1 MGTRQRSRGR
11 AGLGRERR
19 VSLGMTWLL
28 VSFVSLVLILN
39 SESECLIEAVPPVY
53 CLRPHLSPLS
63 HLEEGAGAVGAAGVE
78 GGSGSVPVGWGK
90 SPLQQT
96 RPAELSHVFF
106 PGVHR
111 GLPPRPL
118 QSPQLLPPRPP
129 WQGWGRREAA
139 PGAEPPRSG
148 SAWPKT
154 PTWASTRQPVA
165 LAVAGDPWRAGPPAR
180 STTGQAACGP
190 GRLRFGGQRVQPG
203 SALAGRPAGGA
214 QRLTQ
219 GGPPQ
224 GRLMQDGPPQGR
236 PSPRVPS
243 GCNTVS

>member
-1 MGTRQRSRGR
+1 M
-11 AGLGRERR
+11 
-19 VSLGMTWLL
+19 
-28 VSFVSLVLILN
+28 
-39 SESECLIEAVPPVY
+39 
-53 CLRPHLSPLS
+53 
-63 HLEEGAGAVGAAGVE
+63 GAAGVE
-78 GGSGSVPVGWGK
+78 GCSGSVPVGWGK

-96 RPAELSHVFF
+96 RPMELSHVFF

-129 WQGWGRREAA
+129 WQGRGRREAA

-180 STTGQAACGP
+180 STTRQAGGSWPRPAPLRGP
-190 GRLRFGGQRVQPG
+190 EG
-203 SALAGRPAGGA
+203 SARKRPRALSGRPAGGA

-224 GRLMQDGPPQGR
+224 GR

-243 GCNTVS
+243 GCNTVSRGRRRLWRKGRAPGTRCTPTGPCPRVPALPS